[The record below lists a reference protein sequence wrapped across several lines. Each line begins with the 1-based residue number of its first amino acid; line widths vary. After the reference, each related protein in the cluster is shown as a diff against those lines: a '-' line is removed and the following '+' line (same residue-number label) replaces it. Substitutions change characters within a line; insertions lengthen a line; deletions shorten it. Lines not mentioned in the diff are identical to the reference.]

1 MKFATG
7 YSIKPASNRFSPV
20 MLSLIA
26 GANSLNV
33 TILNAQLLQLQ
44 EYPFQVIHL
53 ADFSGVAR
61 CDD

>member
-1 MKFATG
+1 MKFATA

-33 TILNAQLLQLQ
+33 TILNA
-44 EYPFQVIHL
+44 
-53 ADFSGVAR
+53 
-61 CDD
+61 